1 MDPKDRL
8 QLTLPAQRCGKPSCL
23 TIFAGALVLFLPLSI
38 APQALAQMPP
48 HEGDRVSSALTW
60 SLIPG
65 AGHYHLGERKE
76 AAIYGGTTLSL
87 LAAGLWLN
95 ERNRELD
102 RRDEVNIFWLLALK
116 EWELSLFT
124 TYRSALR
131 SSHLD
136 LRSCGVDDASVADLA
151 LSPFRKEQYLD
162 PLVILAGL
170 LGAATAAYDSRH
182 SRGTLSDVRRMGILG
197 GHANREWGSL
207 LYSTEAFGLSL
218 AAAVGE
224 EAIWRG
230 LIQNELEYDLGR
242 RWGLGLTALL
252 FGAAHVIDLQG
263 ELDGEGV
270 LVGTL
275 AGFYLGYL
283 FQREEHRLSKPIA
296 AHFWYNFA
304 AMLTA
309 FALDP
314 RKNPLGIQ
322 VSFQF

>member
-1 MDPKDRL
+1 MHGNS
-8 QLTLPAQRCGKPSCL
+8 PARRCRKTSRW
-23 TIFAGALVLFLPLSI
+23 TIFAGALVLFPVLPMAS
-38 APQALAQMPP
+38 QALGQMPA
-48 HEGDRVSSALTW
+48 DDAQRVSSALTW

-65 AGHYHLGERKE
+65 AGHYYLEERKE
-76 AAIYGGTTLSL
+76 AAIYGGTTFSL
-87 LAAGLWLN
+87 LAAGLRLN

-102 RRDEVNIFWLLALK
+102 RKDEVNIFWLLALK

-131 SSHLD
+131 SARSD
-136 LRSCGVDDASVADLA
+136 LSSRGVDDASVTELA
-151 LSPFRKEQYLD
+151 LSPFRKEQCLD

-170 LGAATAAYDSRH
+170 LGAATAVYDSRH
-182 SRGTLSDVRRMGILG
+182 SGGTLSHVQRVGILG
-197 GHANREWGSL
+197 GHANQEWGSL
-207 LYSTEAFGLSL
+207 LYSAEAFGLSL
-218 AAAVGE
+218 ASAVGE

-230 LIQNELEYDLGR
+230 LIQNELERDVGR

-263 ELDGEGV
+263 ELNGEGV
-270 LVGTL
+270 VVGTL

-283 FQREEHRLSKPIA
+283 FQRDEHRLCRPIA

-314 RKNPLGIQ
+314 KKNPLGVQ
-322 VSFQF
+322 VSFRF